1 MTAPPS
7 SNSAGE
13 PTVRLRH
20 GTTRLRAEYILHN
33 GPDPKLVVGGDTANG
48 LSTAPLDGLYP
59 LGAPEDYA
67 RGKARLFPQEGGPA
81 ILEIEAPESIV
92 ALAVHPGG
100 EVWFSPGFG
109 LEELLAVWPQILK
122 RVVTP

>member
-1 MTAPPS
+1 MGGPSS

-20 GTTRLRAEYILHN
+20 GTTRMRATHILQN
-33 GPDPKLVVGGDTANG
+33 GPDPNLVVGGDIANG
-48 LSTAPLDGLYP
+48 LSTAPANGPYP

-67 RGKARLFPQEGGPA
+67 SGKARLFPQEGGPA
-81 ILEIEAPESIV
+81 ILEIDVPDSIV

-100 EVWFSPGFG
+100 EVWFGAGFG
-109 LEELLAVWPQILK
+109 LEELLAAWPRISK
-122 RVVTP
+122 SVDTP

>member
-1 MTAPPS
+1 MAAPS
-7 SNSAGE
+7 SANSAGE
-13 PTVRLRH
+13 RTVRLRH
-20 GTTRLRAEYILHN
+20 GTTRMRADHILQN
-33 GPDPKLVVGGDTANG
+33 GPDPNLVVGGDTANG
-48 LSTAPLDGLYP
+48 FSTAPEHGPYP

-81 ILEIEAPESIV
+81 ILEIDVPESIA

-100 EVWFSPGFG
+100 EVWFGPGFG
-109 LEELLAVWPQILK
+109 LEELLAAWPRISK

>member
-1 MTAPPS
+1 MTEPS
-7 SNSAGE
+7 TSHSSAE

-20 GTTRLRAEYILHN
+20 GTTRMRADHLLQQ
-33 GPDPKLVVGGDTANG
+33 GPDPNRVVGGDTAYG
-48 LSTAPLDGLYP
+48 LSTAPAEGPYP

-81 ILEIEAPESIV
+81 ILEIEVPQSIV
-92 ALAVHPGG
+92 ARAVHPGG
-100 EVWFSPGFG
+100 EVWFGPGFG
-109 LEELLAVWPQILK
+109 LEELLAAWPRIVK